1 MKSYAYCLA
10 LFGILCIILASAA
23 VTSGEIEDYPT
34 TFKIEV
40 RDDGSAIWIVEYRSS
55 LDTAEEENFFR
66 QYISQF
72 ENLKDDY
79 LENFSNEMTS
89 LVQRASIVTGRSME
103 AKNFDISVGIL
114 ETATGKFGIIKYQF
128 EWVNFAKLE
137 EGRIIIGDVF
147 EAGLYLYKDD
157 ALVILYPSGYT
168 VDTALPTPDDTRGP
182 ELIWYGQRDFGS
194 GEPRVVLGKPTAFPL
209 LWVIA
214 GIVVLAVAIGV
225 AFWFRKMRVPHKVEE
240 ERPLVEELVTKTDV
254 ERVVDLLKEARG
266 KLYQSDIMKKTGFSK
281 PKTSVLLKSMEE
293 AGTIER
299 TRMGRKNLVV
309 LKTHDTSV

>member
-1 MKSYAYCLA
+1 MLVLA
-10 LFGILCIILASAA
+10 TAAS
-23 VTSGEIEDYPT
+23 GKIEDYPT

-55 LDTAEEENFFR
+55 LDTAEEENFFQ

-147 EAGLYLYKDD
+147 EAGLFLYKDD
-157 ALVILYPSGYT
+157 ALVIRYPNGYT

-209 LWVIA
+209 LWVVA
-214 GIVVLAVAIGV
+214 GIVALAIVIGV
-225 AFWFRKMRVPHKVEE
+225 AFWSKKMRAPHKVEGE
-240 ERPLVEELVTKTDV
+240 KPPVEELVTKTDV
-254 ERVVDLLKEARG
+254 ERVVDLLKGARG

-299 TRMGRKNLVV
+299 IRMGRKNLVK
-309 LKTHDTSV
+309 LKTQGASA